1 MEIFG
6 FEIKRKDDPID
17 DQALLDIEQTGAY
30 VSTNAAASTYDF
42 DFISATEVD
51 LINSYR
57 RISYMPEVASAV
69 DKIINEMV
77 ILDDEKDVVSIETA
91 KLVDEKIFSEEVA
104 EQITVEFDRVIKMLD
119 FNNTAHTKVRDW
131 YVDSRIVFQ
140 KIIDPKRPS
149 LGVQKLVQLDPRKVK
164 RIEIVEDLENGL
176 LKVVDSFYVYVTS
189 IQNGDMNNFNT
200 QNIQMTMNDYELFR
214 RNVSFRVHPDT
225 LTYVDSGLVD
235 RTSGIS
241 YGHMHKAVKVANQLD
256 LVETAVLIYRMSRSS
271 ERRAVYVDAGN
282 LPPIKAREL
291 LEATK
296 ADFRNKVYYD
306 SVRGTIEDKARI
318 MSLQED
324 YFMLRK
330 NGKNAT
336 QIETLQAGENLG
348 QIEDV
353 IYFREK
359 LYTALSVPISRFKQE
374 GGGLFGNRSEISRD
388 ELEFSEFVK
397 RLRLQYSNV
406 FYDILKTNLILKR
419 IIKPEEW
426 SKVRD
431 NVKFIFNRDN
441 YFAELKEIEM
451 LERRHAALDVVKEY
465 IGVYYS
471 NKEVRNSILQQTQ
484 EFMDEMD
491 RQIKEEGTS
500 YMDRNQPFP
509 DEDTAKAQA
518 IIDGDL
524 EDPSSNILKSSSP
537 PVKPKKVKKEEI
549 HDFT

>member
-6 FEIKRKDDPID
+6 FEIRRKNDPID
-17 DQALLDIEQTGAY
+17 DQALLDVEQTGAY
-30 VSTNAAASTYDF
+30 VSTHAAASTYDF

-57 RISYMPEVASAV
+57 RISYQPEVASAV

-77 ILDDEKDVVSIETA
+77 ILDDEKDVVAIETA

-104 EQITVEFDRVIKMLD
+104 ENIVVEFDRVIKMLD

-131 YVDSRIVFQ
+131 YVDSRICFQ
-140 KIIDPKRPS
+140 KVIDPKRPS
-149 LGVQKLVQLDPRKVK
+149 LGVQKLVQLDPRKIK
-164 RIEIVEDLENGL
+164 RIEIVDDLENGL
-176 LKVVDSFYVYVTS
+176 LRVRDTFFVYVTS
-189 IQNGDMNNFNT
+189 VQNGDMNNFNT

-225 LTYVDSGLVD
+225 ITYVDAGLVD

-241 YGHMHKAVKVANQLD
+241 YGHMHKAVKIANQLD
-256 LVETAVLIYRMSRSS
+256 LVETAVLIYRLSRSS
-271 ERRAVYVDAGN
+271 ERRAIYVDSGN

-291 LEATK
+291 LETTK
-296 ADFRNKVYYD
+296 ADFRNKTYYD
-306 SVRGTIEDKARI
+306 SVRGSVEDKARI

-324 YFMLRK
+324 YFMLRR

-359 LYTALSVPISRFKQE
+359 LYTALSVPISRFKQD
-374 GGGLFGNRSEISRD
+374 GGGLFSNKSEISRD
-388 ELEFSEFVK
+388 ELEFAEFVK
-397 RLRLQYSNV
+397 RLRLQFSNV

-441 YFAELKEIEM
+441 YFAEVKEIEM

-491 RQIKEEGTS
+491 KQIKEEGTS

-509 DEDTAKAQA
+509 NEDTAKAQA
-518 IIDGDL
+518 IIDGEEENPL
-524 EDPSSNILKSSSP
+524 VNTSNVP
-537 PVKPKKVKKEEI
+537 KPKPKVKKEEI
-549 HDFT
+549 HAFT

>member
-17 DQALLDIEQTGAY
+17 VQPLLDIDQTGAY
-30 VSTNAAASTYDF
+30 VSTNAEASTYDF
-42 DFISATEVD
+42 NFIQSTEVE
-51 LINSYR
+51 LINAYR

-77 ILDDEKDVVSIETA
+77 ILDDERDVVSIETA
-91 KLVDEKIFSEEVA
+91 KLVDEKLFSDEVA
-104 EQITVEFDRVIKMLD
+104 ENVVIEFERIVKMLD

-140 KIIDPKRPS
+140 KIIDPKKPS
-149 LGVQKLVQLDPRKVK
+149 LGVQKLVQLDPRKIK
-164 RIEIVEDLENGL
+164 KIEIVEDLENGL

-189 IQNGDMNNFNT
+189 IMNGDMNNFNT
-200 QNIQMTMNDYELFR
+200 QNIQMTTSDYELFR

-225 LTYVDSGLVD
+225 ITYVDAGLVD
-235 RTSGIS
+235 RTSGIA
-241 YGHMHKAVKVANQLD
+241 YGHMHKAVKIANQLD
-256 LVETAVLIYRMSRSS
+256 LVETAVLIYRLSRSS
-271 ERRAVYVDAGN
+271 ERRAIYVDSGN

-306 SVRGTIEDKARI
+306 SVRGTVEDKARI

-324 YFMLRK
+324 YFMLRR

-359 LYTALSVPISRFKQE
+359 LYTALSVPISRFKQDS
-374 GGGLFGNRSEISRD
+374 GGLFSNKSEISRD

-397 RLRLQYSNV
+397 RLRLQFSNV

-484 EFMDEMD
+484 EYMDEMD
-491 RQIKEEGTS
+491 KQIKEEGTKFLE
-500 YMDRNQPFP
+500 RNQPFP
-509 DEDTAKAQA
+509 NEDTAKAKA

-524 EDPSSNILKSSSP
+524 EEDPSSNLIRTSMP
-537 PVKPKKVKKEEI
+537 KPKPKVKKEEI
-549 HDFT
+549 HAFT